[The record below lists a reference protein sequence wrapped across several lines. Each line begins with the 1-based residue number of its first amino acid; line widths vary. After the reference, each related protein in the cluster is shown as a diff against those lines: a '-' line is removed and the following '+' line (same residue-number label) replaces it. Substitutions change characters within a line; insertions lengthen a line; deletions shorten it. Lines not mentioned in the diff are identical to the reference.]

1 MKHFFLC
8 RIASLAAAF
17 IVLAVSALTQSFA
30 QQPSV
35 KLTSGMFGAV
45 EARHLGPATMSGRIT
60 SIDVIDKKINN
71 EPNAPLQRII
81 YVGAASGG
89 VWKSKDNGTTFKPIF
104 DKTEKASQSIG
115 ALAIDRSKPDEVI
128 WVGTGE
134 SNTRNSVSVGTGIY
148 KSTDG
153 GDSWKLMGLE
163 KSERIARIAIHPK
176 NPDVVFV
183 AVPGALW
190 SDSEDRGLYRTTDGG
205 KTWEKALYI
214 DSKTGCAEV
223 VIDPADPNIMY
234 ASMWTFR
241 RKGWSFASGG
251 KDGGLFKSTDGGKTW
266 RKLTKDLP
274 DGEVGRVAIAL
285 APSTSATVYA
295 IVEAKKTRL
304 WRSTNKG
311 ENWEAMSDATAL
323 GLRPFYFASL
333 VVDPTDPNIVYK
345 PALDLNVST
354 DGGKTFS
361 AGGTSTHSD
370 HHALWID
377 PQNPMVMLLGTDG
390 GVYRSLDRGRKWLMI
405 RSLPVSQFY
414 HVGVDNEVP
423 YNVFG
428 GLQDNG
434 SWMAPSQASGGIT
447 NSAWKSV
454 GFGDGFHVLRDRT
467 DKNVLYFEYQ
477 GGEMSKHYLAT
488 GEIKFIKPQPKDG
501 DPKYRF
507 NWNTPLAQS
516 PKNPKTL
523 YAGAQFLF
531 RSMDKGESWEK
542 ISPDLTTNDSTK
554 QKQEESGGLSIDISA
569 AENHCTIYA
578 ITESPFDEKIIW
590 AGTDDG
596 NLQLTQDG
604 GKKWTNVVT
613 NIQGLPKNAWVS
625 CIEPSR
631 YDKATA
637 YVTFDLHTFGDMATY
652 VYKTTDFGKTWT
664 RLESPE
670 FRGYAHVVREDAV
683 NKNLLFVGTEMGL
696 FVSLD
701 GGAQWVQFTGNLP
714 NVAIRDIAIQA
725 RENDL
730 VLATHG
736 RGIVVIDDIT
746 PLRALSAEV
755 LGSELAILPSRPAR
769 HNWSNSFQTFDGDD
783 EFVGDNPSQQATIT
797 YYMKDR
803 MMMGDLKVEVLNDKG
818 EVISSI
824 PGTKRKGINRVNFA
838 MRMKAPR
845 VAASENLAPRALFGP
860 LLPEGKYT
868 VRITKGEK
876 QFTSTLVLEGDP
888 RSPYTAAD
896 RAAQQ
901 KTVMS
906 LYNIQARL
914 AYISAAMTELRD
926 TLKARVEKLDSTN
939 KTRVAVM
946 KTANRLDS
954 LYKTVAKERGFY
966 VAEKEDKLREHV
978 SNLYGAVNSYGGA
991 PSKMQLERLATLER
1005 EIGKVNTTLES
1016 IIKTDLLAANTELKT
1031 ASLQAASALTK
1042 EEFDKRQQ

>member
-1 MKHFFLC
+1 
-8 RIASLAAAF
+8 
-17 IVLAVSALTQSFA
+17 
-30 QQPSV
+30 
-35 KLTSGMFGAV
+35 
-45 EARHLGPATMSGRIT
+45 
-60 SIDVIDKKINN
+60 
-71 EPNAPLQRII
+71 
-81 YVGAASGG
+81 
-89 VWKSKDNGTTFKPIF
+89 
-104 DKTEKASQSIG
+104 
-115 ALAIDRSKPDEVI
+115 
-128 WVGTGE
+128 
-134 SNTRNSVSVGTGIY
+134 
-148 KSTDG
+148 
-153 GDSWKLMGLE
+153 
-163 KSERIARIAIHPK
+163 
-176 NPDVVFV
+176 
-183 AVPGALW
+183 
-190 SDSEDRGLYRTTDGG
+190 
-205 KTWEKALYI
+205 
-214 DSKTGCAEV
+214 
-223 VIDPADPNIMY
+223 
-234 ASMWTFR
+234 
-241 RKGWSFASGG
+241 
-251 KDGGLFKSTDGGKTW
+251 
-266 RKLTKDLP
+266 
-274 DGEVGRVAIAL
+274 
-285 APSTSATVYA
+285 
-295 IVEAKKTRL
+295 
-304 WRSTNKG
+304 
-311 ENWEAMSDATAL
+311 
-323 GLRPFYFASL
+323 

-390 GVYRSLDRGRKWLMI
+390 GVYRSLDRGRKWMMV

-434 SWMAPSQASGGIT
+434 SWMAPTQVSGGIT

-542 ISPDLTTNDSTK
+542 ISPDLTTNDTTK

-569 AENHCTIYA
+569 AENHCTMYA
-578 ITESPFDEKIIW
+578 IAESPLDEKVIW
-590 AGTDDG
+590 VGTDDG

-604 GKKWTNVVT
+604 GKKWTNVVG
-613 NIQGLPKNAWVS
+613 NVQGLPKNAWVS
-625 CIEPSR
+625 CVEPSR

-637 YVTFDLHTFGDMATY
+637 YATFDLHTFGDMATY

-670 FRGYAHVVREDAV
+670 FRGYAHVVREDVV

-696 FVSLD
+696 FLSLD

-714 NVAIRDIAIQA
+714 NVAIRDIALQA
-725 RENDL
+725 RENDV

-736 RGIVVIDDIT
+736 RGVVVIDDIT
-746 PLRALSAEV
+746 PLRAITPDV
-755 LGSELAILPSRPAR
+755 LGAELAILPSRPAR
-769 HNWSNSFQTFDGDD
+769 HNWSNSFQSFDGDD

-888 RSPYTAAD
+888 RSPYSAAD

-926 TLKARVEKLDSTN
+926 TLKSRVEKLDSTN
-939 KTRVAVM
+939 KMRVAVM
-946 KTANRLDS
+946 KTSNRLDS
-954 LYKTVAKERGFY
+954 LFKTVAKERGFY

-978 SNLYGAVNSYGGA
+978 SNLYGAINSYGGA
-991 PSKMQLERLATLER
+991 PSKMQLERLATLEK
-1005 EIGKVNTTLES
+1005 EIGRVNATLEG
-1016 IIKTDLLAANTELKT
+1016 IIKTDLPLANAELKS
-1031 ASLQAASALTK
+1031 ANLQGASALTK
-1042 EEFDKRQQ
+1042 EDFDKRQQ

>member
-1 MKHFFLC
+1 
-8 RIASLAAAF
+8 
-17 IVLAVSALTQSFA
+17 
-30 QQPSV
+30 
-35 KLTSGMFGAV
+35 MFGAV

-60 SIDVIDKKINN
+60 AIDVIDKKINN
-71 EPNAPLQRII
+71 EPNAPMQRII

-115 ALAIDRSKPDEVI
+115 ALAIDHSKPDEVI

-148 KSTDG
+148 KSSDG

-176 NPDVVFV
+176 KPDVVFV

-205 KTWEKALYI
+205 KTWEKVLYV
-214 DSKTGCAEV
+214 DNKTGCAEV

-266 RKLTKDLP
+266 RKLTNNLP
-274 DGEVGRVAIAL
+274 DGEVGRVALAL

-295 IVEAKKTRL
+295 IVESKKTRL

-390 GVYRSLDRGRKWLMI
+390 GVYRSLDRGRKWMMV

-434 SWMAPSQASGGIT
+434 SWMAPTQVSGGIT

-542 ISPDLTTNDSTK
+542 ISPDLTTNDTTK

-569 AENHCTIYA
+569 AENHCTMYA
-578 ITESPFDEKIIW
+578 IAESPLDEKVIW
-590 AGTDDG
+590 VGTDDG

-604 GKKWTNVVT
+604 GKKWTNVVG
-613 NIQGLPKNAWVS
+613 NVQGLPKNAWVS
-625 CIEPSR
+625 CVEPSR

-637 YVTFDLHTFGDMATY
+637 YATFDLHTFGDMATY

-670 FRGYAHVVREDAV
+670 FRGYAHVVREDVV

-696 FVSLD
+696 FLSLD

-714 NVAIRDIAIQA
+714 NVAIRDIALQA
-725 RENDL
+725 RENDV

-736 RGIVVIDDIT
+736 RGVVVIDDIT
-746 PLRALSAEV
+746 PLRAITPDV
-755 LGSELAILPSRPAR
+755 LGAELAILPSRPAR
-769 HNWSNSFQTFDGDD
+769 HNWSNSFQSFDGDD

-888 RSPYTAAD
+888 RSPYSAAD

-926 TLKARVEKLDSTN
+926 TLKSRVEKLDSTN
-939 KTRVAVM
+939 KMRVAVM
-946 KTANRLDS
+946 KTSNRLDS
-954 LYKTVAKERGFY
+954 LFKTVAKERGFY

-978 SNLYGAVNSYGGA
+978 SNLYGAINSYGGA
-991 PSKMQLERLATLER
+991 PSKMQLERLATLEK
-1005 EIGKVNTTLES
+1005 EIGRVNATLEG
-1016 IIKTDLLAANTELKT
+1016 IIKTDLPLANAELKS
-1031 ASLQAASALTK
+1031 ANLQGASALTK
-1042 EEFDKRQQ
+1042 EDFDKRQQ